1 MRAVRRRSLAAMA
14 LPASMLLV
22 ACGGATPVTR
32 VTPETPVTPAAP
44 AALSAKGK
52 SPGLVLV
59 KGTPL
64 LPPAAN
70 ALNDAIAE
78 GAPKTSAFSM
88 FQRSPMGVPRA
99 AVEPH
104 AFRVA
109 DLPRAEIP
117 EPLPPSQAPI
127 VSTEGE
133 LATDIFVDWES
144 AFRSTSMIGRPEAY
158 TSVRV
163 SLRGQNLARIRIGNN
178 EGTVAQGA
186 GGGVY
191 VVCRVPEDALRR
203 FVTARWESLSAS
215 PKGEPALSIVDAWFD
230 MHTCKATIVRRTRV
244 PLQSLAGGVFLGY
257 REACSKCATGERV
270 MFIAPHPQ
278 HVATSG
284 VGGEAT
290 VTTGALTRVALNVR
304 RGGGGSL
311 VARYSAGVLRDWHR
325 SLGKEVTSEADVVA
339 GIDIAQ
345 GVEDQEPVAV
355 AYASKAI
362 PPAASAP
369 APERPAIRIPKA
381 GSKPPP
387 MPTPPRPTVRLKP
400 SGKPS
405 VKPSVN
411 KELEL
416 LGF

>member
-1 MRAVRRRSLAAMA
+1 MRAVRALAGLSLT
-14 LPASMLLV
+14 MLLA
-22 ACGGATPVTR
+22 ACGGATSM
-32 VTPETPVTPAAP
+32 TPVTPVTPVTPNAEQKAASP
-44 AALSAKGK
+44 SVATVKGK

-59 KGTPL
+59 KGTPV

-70 ALNDAIAE
+70 ALNDGEAE
-78 GAPKTSAFSM
+78 GAPKTPIFAM
-88 FQRSPMGVPRA
+88 FQRSPAGAPRA
-99 AVEPH
+99 AVDPQP
-104 AFRVA
+104 FRVA

-133 LATDIFVDWES
+133 PAAELYVDWES
-144 AFRSTSMIGRPEAY
+144 AFRSTSMIGRSEAY

-186 GGGVY
+186 SGGVY
-191 VVCRVPEDALRR
+191 VVCRVPEDAIRR

-215 PKGEPALSIVDAWFD
+215 PKGEPALSVVDAWFD

-244 PLQSLAGGVFLGY
+244 PLQPLAGGVFLGY
-257 REACSKCATGERV
+257 REACATCPAGERV

-278 HVATSG
+278 HIATAG
-284 VGGEAT
+284 VGGDAT
-290 VTTGALTRVALNVR
+290 VVMGALSRITLPIR

-311 VARYSAGVLRDWHR
+311 VVRYSAGVLRDWHR
-325 SLGKEVTSEADVVA
+325 SLGREDTTETDVVA

-355 AYASKAI
+355 AYASKAAS
-362 PPAASAP
+362 PAAP
-369 APERPAIRIPKA
+369 EPERPMIRIPKQVA
-381 GSKPPP
+381 PSSPKPPP
-387 MPTPPRPTVRLKP
+387 PRSPLRLKS
-400 SGKPS
+400 SGGKQ
-405 VKPSVN
+405 
-411 KELEL
+411 LER